1 MRRELTGN
9 LGQLL
14 ARRRSLIEPTHCG
27 EQMQPPR
34 IGYLPTSIACRR
46 WVCTRALLM
55 VLVGVA
61 PAAWSQD
68 FSQSSGA
75 ELYRRFCASCHGKS
89 AEGDGVVG
97 PVLQIRAPDLTEI
110 SKRHGGEFPDNNIYQ
125 IIDGRV
131 PITAHGTRDMP
142 VWGTELWR
150 AQGYD
155 IEAGRKTMIVID
167 KLVEYLKSLQKPRRP
182 PDPAG
187 SGKPPDS
194 GKSQT

>member
-1 MRRELTGN
+1 MQQVSRRFPFSWRERF
-9 LGQLL
+9 
-14 ARRRSLIEPTHCG
+14 ACSLPMAHG
-27 EQMQPPR
+27 FLPR
-34 IGYLPTSIACRR
+34 IPYTPTFRISRAWIGS
-46 WVCTRALLM
+46 VCTRVALLFI
-55 VLVGVA
+55 LAGIA

-75 ELYRRFCASCHGKS
+75 ELFQRFCASCHGKT

-110 SKRHGGEFPDNNIYQ
+110 AKRHGGQFPDNKTYQ

-142 VWGTELWR
+142 VWGIELWR

-155 IEAGRKTMIVID
+155 IEAGRKTMLVID
-167 KLVEYLKSLQKPRRP
+167 KLVDYLKSIQKPKRM

-187 SGKPPDS
+187 SAQPPES
-194 GKSQT
+194 GKNQT